1 MKIIVFGYN
10 NYENITTSKYLDK
23 FKHTL
28 LVHTTEQKKN
38 FIKAG
43 KISKNAKIIV
53 SGNPK
58 GLAYNRNYALE
69 HLMKDGEWAMFW
81 VDDLIRVTWNKK
93 GIGKNLQKIDVS
105 FKNQNKV
112 RKDFKVEATA
122 KEFIPYCE
130 SLIKKADKEGV
141 KLVGFSCTNNPL
153 FRPKRFKY
161 FSFADGRCYLVKKT
175 FLRYDE
181 NVHSMDDMA
190 FSALNIRSFGKLI
203 VDDWVLPECV
213 RYAKG
218 VSFGNKEERM
228 ELKFKECAYLV
239 KTFPDIIQI
248 RPKPGFPLGTH
259 VKLVYRKGIK
269 KPKVV
274 GGYTRT

>member
-1 MKIIVFGYN
+1 MKIIIFGYN
-10 NYENITTSKYLDK
+10 NFENITTSKYLDK

-28 LVHTTEQKKN
+28 LVHTTEQKRN

-43 KISKNAKIIV
+43 KLSKNAKIVV
-53 SGNPK
+53 SGKPK

-93 GIGKNLQKIDVS
+93 AIDKNLQRIDVS
-105 FKNQNKV
+105 FKNQNKI

-122 KEFIPYCE
+122 TELLKYCE
-130 SLIKKADKEGV
+130 KLTKKADSEGV

-153 FRPKRFKY
+153 FRSKRFKY
-161 FSFADGRCYLVKKT
+161 FSFSDGRCYLVKKT
-175 FLRYDE
+175 FLRFDE

-190 FSALNIRSFGKLI
+190 FSALNLRSFGRLI

-228 ELKFKECAYLV
+228 KLKFKECAYLV
-239 KTFPDIIQI
+239 KTFPDMIQI
-248 RPKPGFPLGTH
+248 RPKPGFPFGTH
-259 VKLVYRKGIK
+259 VKLVYREKRN
-269 KPKVV
+269 KVKSV
-274 GGYTRT
+274 NGYTRT